1 MKSSELCYLCNEKPY
16 ISYKF
21 KKIRNKESARKSS
34 SEEPT
39 HCHRMCPEC
48 LIRYIFIKYIT
59 LFEKP
64 SKEYMFICPCG
75 KGNITLTYEQ
85 IIDLFQNKTVSNLQK
100 KEEKKC
106 SSHGKI
112 FTKFC
117 KDCKEDVCDL
127 CLNESTEK
135 HYEHRIEDKKVLY
148 DKLKNFFNSINLKNH
163 TFQKFMEN
171 FNYICAKFREILEKN
186 YNDILISLDKI
197 INSLIDFRAKYSV
210 HYKEKVINNVQTL
223 KLLKMFYSNYYY
235 DIHKAENV
243 SDFKIYKYLN
253 QINYELEEVN
263 LIFNKI
269 NAVEKLKEIKE
280 CSDYLNKNINDI
292 LDINYIFRKVPNGY
306 RKYQSI
312 QRCDETNLK
321 NIRKIDE
328 YKILTSGDGFY
339 LNHLEEYNGN
349 YSSVSKIPVKYKVTA
364 ILLMK
369 GGSLLTSFGK
379 KSHYNIQKWVINDN
393 FSNIREEKVE
403 KEKEKEEDQ
412 KEYSLL
418 NSSLNIKD
426 DDDDDGFINRAQTMD
441 FSSSSPY
448 AKSSMSQNVINTNL
462 YKPANSFI
470 STHKDDITAM
480 IEMADSMFAT
490 AGNDKRIII
499 WKEDKLN
506 DKYKIFQTITKENE
520 KISLYNPIKHLI
532 FLYNKNLVSS
542 DEKTI
547 FIWSINP
554 SKIENSN
561 GFYSLKHKIN
571 SNNGN
576 ISCICQVREGFLIY
590 CTKNSHIEILNEIDG
605 KYQFM
610 QSIKG
615 NINEINC
622 IGQLKDNRVIVG
634 SNKGLIK
641 IFELKPDQETQ
652 KIEYQ
657 LSENITS
664 INGIAINCLEC
675 FEDGSFAV
683 GQKATLHI
691 WKNNESI

>member
-1 MKSSELCYLCNEKPY
+1 MKSSELCYLCSEKPY

-210 HYKEKVINNVQTL
+210 HYKEKVINTVQTL

-292 LDINYIFRKVPNGY
+292 LDINYCFRKVPNGY

-312 QRCDETNLK
+312 QKCDDKNLK
-321 NIRKIDE
+321 TIKKIDE
-328 YKILTSGDGFY
+328 YKILTNGESYYMNY
-339 LNHLEEYNGN
+339 LEDYNGEF
-349 YSSVSKIPVKYKVTA
+349 SVVNKIPVKDKITA
-364 ILLMK
+364 ILLIK

-379 KSHYNIQKWVINDN
+379 KSHYNIQEWKINEN
-393 FSNIREEKVE
+393 FSNVRGEKLE
-403 KEKEKEEDQ
+403 KEKEKES
-412 KEYSLL
+412 KESSPL
-418 NSSLNIKD
+418 NSSFNLNDI
-426 DDDDDGFINRAQTMD
+426 DDGFINRSQTID
-441 FSSSSPY
+441 LSLSLS
-448 AKSSMSQNVINTNL
+448 KSSVTQNLLNNNL
-462 YKPANSFI
+462 YERATSFD
-470 STHKDDITAM
+470 STHKDDITVM
-480 IEMADSMFAT
+480 IEMSDSKFAT
-490 AGNDKRIII
+490 AGNDKRIVI
-499 WKEDKLN
+499 WEREIDKHN
-506 DKYKIFQTITKENE
+506 NTKYKIFQTITKENE

-547 FIWSINP
+547 FIWSVNP
-554 SKIENSN
+554 SKIENAN
-561 GFYSLKHKIN
+561 GFYSLKQKIN
-571 SNNGN
+571 STNGD
-576 ISCICQVREGFLIY
+576 ITCICQVREGYLIY
-590 CTKNSHIEILNEIDG
+590 CIKNTHIEILNEIDG
-605 KYQFM
+605 KYQLM

-615 NINEINC
+615 GSGIINC
-622 IGQLKDNRVIVG
+622 ISQLKDNRIIIG
-634 SNKGLIK
+634 TEKGIIK

-652 KIEYQ
+652 KVEYQ
-657 LSENITS
+657 LSEYIKS
-664 INGIAINCLEC
+664 IIGLPINCMEV
-675 FEDGSFAV
+675 FDDGSFIV
-683 GQKATLHI
+683 GQKTTLHI

>member
-1 MKSSELCYLCNEKPY
+1 MKSSELCYLCSEKPY

-292 LDINYIFRKVPNGY
+292 LDINYCFRKVPNGY

-312 QRCDETNLK
+312 QKCDDKNLK
-321 NIRKIDE
+321 TIKKIDE
-328 YKILTSGDGFY
+328 YKILTNGESYYMNY
-339 LNHLEEYNGN
+339 LEDYNGEF
-349 YSSVSKIPVKYKVTA
+349 SVVNKIPVKDKITA
-364 ILLMK
+364 ILLIK

-379 KSHYNIQKWVINDN
+379 KSHYNIQEWKINEN
-393 FSNIREEKVE
+393 FSNVRGEKLE
-403 KEKEKEEDQ
+403 KEKEKES
-412 KEYSLL
+412 KESSPL
-418 NSSLNIKD
+418 NSSFNLNDI
-426 DDDDDGFINRAQTMD
+426 DDGFINRSQTID
-441 FSSSSPY
+441 LSLSLS
-448 AKSSMSQNVINTNL
+448 KSSVAQNLLNNNL
-462 YKPANSFI
+462 YERATSFD
-470 STHKDDITAM
+470 STHKDDITVM
-480 IEMADSMFAT
+480 IEMSDSKFAT
-490 AGNDKRIII
+490 AGNDKRIVI
-499 WKEDKLN
+499 WEREIDKHN
-506 DKYKIFQTITKENE
+506 NTKYKIFQTITKENE

-547 FIWSINP
+547 FIWSVNP
-554 SKIENSN
+554 SKIENAN
-561 GFYSLKHKIN
+561 GFYSLKQKIN
-571 SNNGN
+571 STNGD
-576 ISCICQVREGFLIY
+576 ITCICQVREGYLIY
-590 CTKNSHIEILNEIDG
+590 CIKNTHIEILNEIDG
-605 KYQFM
+605 KYQLM

-615 NINEINC
+615 GSGIINC
-622 IGQLKDNRVIVG
+622 ISQLKDNRIIIG
-634 SNKGLIK
+634 TEKGIIK

-652 KIEYQ
+652 KVEYQ
-657 LSENITS
+657 LSEYIKS
-664 INGIAINCLEC
+664 IIGLPINCMEV
-675 FEDGSFAV
+675 FDDGSFIV
-683 GQKATLHI
+683 GQKTTLHI

>member
-1 MKSSELCYLCNEKPY
+1 MKSSELCYLCSEKPY
-16 ISYKF
+16 ISYKY

-292 LDINYIFRKVPNGY
+292 LDINYCFRKVPNGY

-312 QRCDETNLK
+312 QKCDDKNLK
-321 NIRKIDE
+321 TIKKIDE
-328 YKILTSGDGFY
+328 YKILTNGESYYMNY
-339 LNHLEEYNGN
+339 LEDYNGEF
-349 YSSVSKIPVKYKVTA
+349 SVVNKIPVKDKITA
-364 ILLMK
+364 ILLIK

-379 KSHYNIQKWVINDN
+379 KSHYNIQEWKINEN
-393 FSNIREEKVE
+393 FSNVRGEKLE
-403 KEKEKEEDQ
+403 KEKEKES
-412 KEYSLL
+412 KESSLL
-418 NSSLNIKD
+418 NSSFNLNDI
-426 DDDDDGFINRAQTMD
+426 DDGFINRSQTID
-441 FSSSSPY
+441 LSLSQS
-448 AKSSMSQNVINTNL
+448 KSCVTQNLLNNNL
-462 YKPANSFI
+462 YERATSFD
-470 STHKDDITAM
+470 STHKDDITVM
-480 IEMADSMFAT
+480 IEMSDSKFAT
-490 AGNDKRIII
+490 AGNDKRIVI
-499 WKEDKLN
+499 WEREIDKHN
-506 DKYKIFQTITKENE
+506 NTKYKIFQTITKENE

-542 DEKTI
+542 DEKAI
-547 FIWSINP
+547 FIWSVNP
-554 SKIENSN
+554 SKIENAN
-561 GFYSLKHKIN
+561 GFYSLKQKIN
-571 SNNGN
+571 STNGD
-576 ISCICQVREGFLIY
+576 ITCICQVREGYLIY
-590 CTKNSHIEILNEIDG
+590 CIKNTHIEILNEIDG
-605 KYQFM
+605 KYQLM

-615 NINEINC
+615 GSGIINC
-622 IGQLKDNRVIVG
+622 ISQLKDNRIIIG
-634 SNKGLIK
+634 TEKGIIK

-652 KIEYQ
+652 KVEYQ
-657 LSENITS
+657 LSEYIKS
-664 INGIAINCLEC
+664 IIGLPINCMEV
-675 FEDGSFAV
+675 FDDGSFIV
-683 GQKATLHI
+683 GQKTTLHI

>member
-1 MKSSELCYLCNEKPY
+1 MKSSELCYLCSEKPY

-292 LDINYIFRKVPNGY
+292 LDINYCFRKVPNGY

-312 QRCDETNLK
+312 QKCDDKNLK
-321 NIRKIDE
+321 TIKKIDE
-328 YKILTSGDGFY
+328 YKILTNGESYYMNY
-339 LNHLEEYNGN
+339 LEDYNGEF
-349 YSSVSKIPVKYKVTA
+349 SVVNKIPVKDKITA
-364 ILLMK
+364 ILLIK

-379 KSHYNIQKWVINDN
+379 KSHYNIQEWKINEN
-393 FSNIREEKVE
+393 FSNVRGEKLE
-403 KEKEKEEDQ
+403 KEKEKES
-412 KEYSLL
+412 KESSLL
-418 NSSLNIKD
+418 NSSFNLNDI
-426 DDDDDGFINRAQTMD
+426 DDGFINRSQTID
-441 FSSSSPY
+441 LSLSLS
-448 AKSSMSQNVINTNL
+448 KSSVTQNLLNNNL
-462 YKPANSFI
+462 YERATSFD
-470 STHKDDITAM
+470 STHKDDITVM
-480 IEMADSMFAT
+480 IEMSDSKFAT
-490 AGNDKRIII
+490 AGNDKRIVI
-499 WKEDKLN
+499 WEREIDKHN
-506 DKYKIFQTITKENE
+506 NTKYKIFQTITKENE

-547 FIWSINP
+547 FIWSVNP
-554 SKIENSN
+554 SKIENAN
-561 GFYSLKHKIN
+561 GFYSLKQKIN
-571 SNNGN
+571 STNGD
-576 ISCICQVREGFLIY
+576 ITCICQVREGYLIY
-590 CTKNSHIEILNEIDG
+590 CIKNTHIEILNEIDG
-605 KYQFM
+605 KYQLM

-615 NINEINC
+615 GSGIINC
-622 IGQLKDNRVIVG
+622 ISQLKDNRIIIG
-634 SNKGLIK
+634 TEKGIIK

-652 KIEYQ
+652 KVEYQ
-657 LSENITS
+657 LSEYIKS
-664 INGIAINCLEC
+664 IIGLPINCMEV
-675 FEDGSFAV
+675 FDDGSFIV
-683 GQKATLHI
+683 GQKTTLHI

>member
-1 MKSSELCYLCNEKPY
+1 MKSSELCYLCSEKPY

-292 LDINYIFRKVPNGY
+292 LDINYCFRKVPNGY

-312 QRCDETNLK
+312 QKCDDKNLK
-321 NIRKIDE
+321 TIKKIDE
-328 YKILTSGDGFY
+328 YKILTNGESYYMNY
-339 LNHLEEYNGN
+339 LEDYNGEF
-349 YSSVSKIPVKYKVTA
+349 SVVNKIPVKDKITA
-364 ILLMK
+364 ILLIK

-379 KSHYNIQKWVINDN
+379 KSHYNIQEWKINEN
-393 FSNIREEKVE
+393 FSNVRGEKLE
-403 KEKEKEEDQ
+403 KEKEKES
-412 KEYSLL
+412 KESSPL
-418 NSSLNIKD
+418 NSSFNLNDI
-426 DDDDDGFINRAQTMD
+426 DDGFINRSQTID
-441 FSSSSPY
+441 LSLSLS
-448 AKSSMSQNVINTNL
+448 KSCVTQNLLNNNL
-462 YKPANSFI
+462 YERATSFD
-470 STHKDDITAM
+470 STHKDDITVM
-480 IEMADSMFAT
+480 IEMSDSKFAT
-490 AGNDKRIII
+490 AGNDKRIVI
-499 WKEDKLN
+499 WEREIDKHN
-506 DKYKIFQTITKENE
+506 NTKYKIFQTITKENE

-547 FIWSINP
+547 FIWSVNP
-554 SKIENSN
+554 SKIENAN
-561 GFYSLKHKIN
+561 GFYSLKQKIN
-571 SNNGN
+571 STNGD
-576 ISCICQVREGFLIY
+576 ITCICQVREGYLIY
-590 CTKNSHIEILNEIDG
+590 CIKNTHIEILNEIDG
-605 KYQFM
+605 KYQLM

-615 NINEINC
+615 GSGIINC
-622 IGQLKDNRVIVG
+622 ISQLKDNRIIIG
-634 SNKGLIK
+634 TEKGIIK

-652 KIEYQ
+652 KVEYQ
-657 LSENITS
+657 LSEYIKS
-664 INGIAINCLEC
+664 IIGLPINCMEV
-675 FEDGSFAV
+675 FDDGSFIV
-683 GQKATLHI
+683 GQKTTLHI

>member
-1 MKSSELCYLCNEKPY
+1 MKSSELCYLCSEKPY

-292 LDINYIFRKVPNGY
+292 LDINYCFRKVPNGY

-312 QRCDETNLK
+312 QKCDDKNLK
-321 NIRKIDE
+321 TIKKIDE
-328 YKILTSGDGFY
+328 YKILTNGESYYMNY
-339 LNHLEEYNGN
+339 LEDYNGEF
-349 YSSVSKIPVKYKVTA
+349 SVVNKIPVKDKITA
-364 ILLMK
+364 ILLIK

-379 KSHYNIQKWVINDN
+379 KSHYNIQEWKINEN
-393 FSNIREEKVE
+393 FSNVRGEKLE
-403 KEKEKEEDQ
+403 KEKEKES
-412 KEYSLL
+412 KESSLL
-418 NSSLNIKD
+418 NSSFNLNDI
-426 DDDDDGFINRAQTMD
+426 DDGFINRSQTID
-441 FSSSSPY
+441 LSLSLS
-448 AKSSMSQNVINTNL
+448 KSSVTQNLLNNNL
-462 YKPANSFI
+462 YERATSFD
-470 STHKDDITAM
+470 STHKDDITVM
-480 IEMADSMFAT
+480 IEMSDSKFAT
-490 AGNDKRIII
+490 AGNDKRIVI
-499 WKEDKLN
+499 WEREIDKHN
-506 DKYKIFQTITKENE
+506 NTKYKIFQTITKENE

-547 FIWSINP
+547 FIWSVNP
-554 SKIENSN
+554 SKIENAN
-561 GFYSLKHKIN
+561 GLYSLKQKIN
-571 SNNGN
+571 STNGD
-576 ISCICQVREGFLIY
+576 ITCICQVREGYLIY
-590 CTKNSHIEILNEIDG
+590 CIKNTHIEILNEIDG
-605 KYQFM
+605 KYQLM

-615 NINEINC
+615 GSGIINC
-622 IGQLKDNRVIVG
+622 ISQLKDNRIIIG
-634 SNKGLIK
+634 TEKGIIK

-652 KIEYQ
+652 KVEYQ
-657 LSENITS
+657 LSEYIKS
-664 INGIAINCLEC
+664 IIGLPINCMEV
-675 FEDGSFAV
+675 FDDGSFIV
-683 GQKATLHI
+683 GQKTTLHI

>member
-292 LDINYIFRKVPNGY
+292 LDINYCFRKVPNGY

-312 QRCDETNLK
+312 QKCDDKNLK
-321 NIRKIDE
+321 TIKKIDE
-328 YKILTSGDGFY
+328 YKILTNGESYYMNY
-339 LNHLEEYNGN
+339 LEDYNGEF
-349 YSSVSKIPVKYKVTA
+349 SVVNKIPVKDKITA
-364 ILLMK
+364 ILLIK

-379 KSHYNIQKWVINDN
+379 KSHYNIQEWKINEN
-393 FSNIREEKVE
+393 FSNVRGEKLE
-403 KEKEKEEDQ
+403 KEKEKESNES
-412 KEYSLL
+412 SLL
-418 NSSLNIKD
+418 NSSFNLNDI
-426 DDDDDGFINRAQTMD
+426 DDGFINRSQTID
-441 FSSSSPY
+441 LSLSLS
-448 AKSSMSQNVINTNL
+448 KSSVAQNLLNNNL
-462 YKPANSFI
+462 YERATSFD
-470 STHKDDITAM
+470 STHKDDITVM
-480 IEMADSMFAT
+480 IEMSDSKFAT
-490 AGNDKRIII
+490 AGNDKRIVI
-499 WKEDKLN
+499 WEREIDKHN
-506 DKYKIFQTITKENE
+506 NTKYKIFQTITKENE

-547 FIWSINP
+547 FIWSVNP
-554 SKIENSN
+554 SKIENAN
-561 GFYSLKHKIN
+561 GFYSLKQKIN
-571 SNNGN
+571 STNGD
-576 ISCICQVREGFLIY
+576 ITCICQVREGYLIY
-590 CTKNSHIEILNEIDG
+590 CIKNTHIEILNEIDG
-605 KYQFM
+605 KYQLM

-615 NINEINC
+615 GSGIINC
-622 IGQLKDNRVIVG
+622 ISQLKDNRIIIG
-634 SNKGLIK
+634 TEKGIIK

-652 KIEYQ
+652 KVEYQ
-657 LSENITS
+657 LSEYIKS
-664 INGIAINCLEC
+664 IIGLPINCMEV
-675 FEDGSFAV
+675 FDDGSFIV
-683 GQKATLHI
+683 GQKTTLHI

>member
-1 MKSSELCYLCNEKPY
+1 MKSSELCYLCSEKPY

-292 LDINYIFRKVPNGY
+292 LDINYCFRKVPNGY

-312 QRCDETNLK
+312 QKCDDKNLK
-321 NIRKIDE
+321 TIKKIDE
-328 YKILTSGDGFY
+328 YKILTNGESYYMNY
-339 LNHLEEYNGN
+339 LEDYNGEF
-349 YSSVSKIPVKYKVTA
+349 SVVNKIPVKDKITA
-364 ILLMK
+364 ILLIK

-379 KSHYNIQKWVINDN
+379 KSHYNIQEWKINEN
-393 FSNIREEKVE
+393 FSNVRGEKLE
-403 KEKEKEEDQ
+403 KEKEKES
-412 KEYSLL
+412 KESSLL
-418 NSSLNIKD
+418 NSSFNLNDI
-426 DDDDDGFINRAQTMD
+426 DDGFINRSQTID
-441 FSSSSPY
+441 LSLSLS
-448 AKSSMSQNVINTNL
+448 KSCVTQNLLNNNL
-462 YKPANSFI
+462 YERATSFD
-470 STHKDDITAM
+470 STHKDDITVM
-480 IEMADSMFAT
+480 IEMSDSKFAT
-490 AGNDKRIII
+490 AGNDKRIVI
-499 WKEDKLN
+499 WEREIDKHN
-506 DKYKIFQTITKENE
+506 NTKYKIFQTITKENE
-520 KISLYNPIKHLI
+520 KISLFNPIKHLI

-547 FIWSINP
+547 FIWSVNP
-554 SKIENSN
+554 SKIENAN
-561 GFYSLKHKIN
+561 GFYSLKQKIN
-571 SNNGN
+571 STNGD
-576 ISCICQVREGFLIY
+576 ITCICQVREGYLIY
-590 CTKNSHIEILNEIDG
+590 CIKNTHIEILNEIDG
-605 KYQFM
+605 KYQLM

-615 NINEINC
+615 GSGIINC
-622 IGQLKDNRVIVG
+622 ISQLKDNRIIIG
-634 SNKGLIK
+634 TEKGIIK

-652 KIEYQ
+652 KVEYQ
-657 LSENITS
+657 LSEYIKS
-664 INGIAINCLEC
+664 IIGLPINCMEV
-675 FEDGSFAV
+675 FDDGSFIV
-683 GQKATLHI
+683 GQKTTLHI

>member
-16 ISYKF
+16 ISYKY

-292 LDINYIFRKVPNGY
+292 LDINYCFRKVPNGY

-312 QRCDETNLK
+312 QKCDDKNLK
-321 NIRKIDE
+321 TIKKIDE
-328 YKILTSGDGFY
+328 YKILTNGESYYMNY
-339 LNHLEEYNGN
+339 LEDYNGEF
-349 YSSVSKIPVKYKVTA
+349 SVVNKIPVKDKITA
-364 ILLMK
+364 ILLIK

-379 KSHYNIQKWVINDN
+379 KSHYNIQEWKINEN
-393 FSNIREEKVE
+393 FSNVRGEKLE
-403 KEKEKEEDQ
+403 KEKEKES
-412 KEYSLL
+412 KESSLL
-418 NSSLNIKD
+418 NSSFNLNDI
-426 DDDDDGFINRAQTMD
+426 DDGFINRSQTID
-441 FSSSSPY
+441 LSLSLS
-448 AKSSMSQNVINTNL
+448 KSSVAQNLLNNNL
-462 YKPANSFI
+462 YERATSFD
-470 STHKDDITAM
+470 STHKDDITVM
-480 IEMADSMFAT
+480 IEMSDSKFAT
-490 AGNDKRIII
+490 AGNDKRIVI
-499 WKEDKLN
+499 WEREIDKHN
-506 DKYKIFQTITKENE
+506 NTKYKIFQTITKENE

-547 FIWSINP
+547 FIWSVNP
-554 SKIENSN
+554 SKIENAN
-561 GFYSLKHKIN
+561 GFYSLKQKIN
-571 SNNGN
+571 STNGD
-576 ISCICQVREGFLIY
+576 ITCICQVREGYLIY
-590 CTKNSHIEILNEIDG
+590 CIKNTHIEILNEIDG
-605 KYQFM
+605 KYQLM

-615 NINEINC
+615 GSGIINC
-622 IGQLKDNRVIVG
+622 ISQLKDNRIIIG
-634 SNKGLIK
+634 TEKGIIK

-652 KIEYQ
+652 KVEYQ
-657 LSENITS
+657 LSEYIKS
-664 INGIAINCLEC
+664 IIGLPINCMEV
-675 FEDGSFAV
+675 FDDGSFIV
-683 GQKATLHI
+683 GQKTTLHI

>member
-1 MKSSELCYLCNEKPY
+1 MKSSELCYLCSEKPY

-292 LDINYIFRKVPNGY
+292 LDINYCFRKVPNGY

-312 QRCDETNLK
+312 QKCDDKNLK
-321 NIRKIDE
+321 TIKKIDE
-328 YKILTSGDGFY
+328 YKILTNGDSYYMNY
-339 LNHLEEYNGN
+339 LEDYNGEF
-349 YSSVSKIPVKYKVTA
+349 SVVNKIPVKDKITA
-364 ILLMK
+364 ILLIK

-379 KSHYNIQKWVINDN
+379 KSHYNIQEWKINEN
-393 FSNIREEKVE
+393 FSNVRGEKLE
-403 KEKEKEEDQ
+403 KEKEKES
-412 KEYSLL
+412 KESSPL
-418 NSSLNIKD
+418 NSSFNLNDI
-426 DDDDDGFINRAQTMD
+426 DDGFINRSQTID
-441 FSSSSPY
+441 LSLSLS
-448 AKSSMSQNVINTNL
+448 KSSVAQNLLNNNL
-462 YKPANSFI
+462 YERATSFD
-470 STHKDDITAM
+470 STHKDDITVM
-480 IEMADSMFAT
+480 IEMSDSKFAT
-490 AGNDKRIII
+490 AGNDKRIVI
-499 WKEDKLN
+499 WEREIDKHN
-506 DKYKIFQTITKENE
+506 NTKYKIFQTITKENE

-547 FIWSINP
+547 FIWSVNP
-554 SKIENSN
+554 SKIENAN
-561 GFYSLKHKIN
+561 GFYSLKQKIN
-571 SNNGN
+571 STNGD
-576 ISCICQVREGFLIY
+576 ITCICQVREGYLIY
-590 CTKNSHIEILNEIDG
+590 CIKNTHIEILNEIDG
-605 KYQFM
+605 KYQLM

-615 NINEINC
+615 GSGIINC
-622 IGQLKDNRVIVG
+622 ISQLKDNRIIIG
-634 SNKGLIK
+634 TEKGIIK

-652 KIEYQ
+652 KVEYQ
-657 LSENITS
+657 LSEYIKS
-664 INGIAINCLEC
+664 IIGLPINCMEV
-675 FEDGSFAV
+675 FDDGSFIV
-683 GQKATLHI
+683 GQKTTLHI

>member
-292 LDINYIFRKVPNGY
+292 LDINYCFRKVPNGY

-312 QRCDETNLK
+312 QKCDDKNLK
-321 NIRKIDE
+321 TIKKIDE
-328 YKILTSGDGFY
+328 YKILTNGESYYMNY
-339 LNHLEEYNGN
+339 LEDYNGEF
-349 YSSVSKIPVKYKVTA
+349 SVVNKIPVKDKITA
-364 ILLMK
+364 ILLIK

-379 KSHYNIQKWVINDN
+379 KSHYNIQEWKINEN
-393 FSNIREEKVE
+393 FSNVRGEKLE
-403 KEKEKEEDQ
+403 KEKEKES
-412 KEYSLL
+412 KESSLL
-418 NSSLNIKD
+418 NSSFNLNDI
-426 DDDDDGFINRAQTMD
+426 DDGFINRSQTID
-441 FSSSSPY
+441 LSLSLS
-448 AKSSMSQNVINTNL
+448 KSSVAQNLLNNNL
-462 YKPANSFI
+462 YERATSFD
-470 STHKDDITAM
+470 STHKDDITVM
-480 IEMADSMFAT
+480 IEMSDSKFAT
-490 AGNDKRIII
+490 AGNDKRIVI
-499 WKEDKLN
+499 WEREIDKHN
-506 DKYKIFQTITKENE
+506 NTKYKIFQTITKENE

-547 FIWSINP
+547 FIWSVNP
-554 SKIENSN
+554 SKIENAN
-561 GFYSLKHKIN
+561 GFYSLKQKIN
-571 SNNGN
+571 STNGD
-576 ISCICQVREGFLIY
+576 ITCICQVREGYLIY
-590 CTKNSHIEILNEIDG
+590 CIKNTHIEILNEIDG
-605 KYQFM
+605 KYQLM

-615 NINEINC
+615 GSGIINC
-622 IGQLKDNRVIVG
+622 ISQLKDNRIIIG
-634 SNKGLIK
+634 TEKGIIK

-652 KIEYQ
+652 KVEYQ
-657 LSENITS
+657 LSEYIKS
-664 INGIAINCLEC
+664 IIGLPINCMEV
-675 FEDGSFAV
+675 FDDGSFIV
-683 GQKATLHI
+683 GQKTTLHI

>member
-16 ISYKF
+16 ISYKY

-106 SSHGKI
+106 NSHGKI

-292 LDINYIFRKVPNGY
+292 LDINYCFRKVPNGY

-312 QRCDETNLK
+312 QKCDDKNLK
-321 NIRKIDE
+321 TIKKIDE
-328 YKILTSGDGFY
+328 YKILTNGESYYMNY
-339 LNHLEEYNGN
+339 LEDYNGEF
-349 YSSVSKIPVKYKVTA
+349 SVVNKIPVKDKITA
-364 ILLMK
+364 ILLIK

-379 KSHYNIQKWVINDN
+379 KSHYNIQEWKINEN
-393 FSNIREEKVE
+393 FSNVRGEKLE
-403 KEKEKEEDQ
+403 KEKEKES
-412 KEYSLL
+412 KESSLL
-418 NSSLNIKD
+418 NSSFNLNDI
-426 DDDDDGFINRAQTMD
+426 DDGFINRSQTID
-441 FSSSSPY
+441 LSLSLS
-448 AKSSMSQNVINTNL
+448 KSSVTQNLLNNNL
-462 YKPANSFI
+462 YERATSFD
-470 STHKDDITAM
+470 STHKDDITVM
-480 IEMADSMFAT
+480 IEMSDSKFAT
-490 AGNDKRIII
+490 AGNDKRIVI
-499 WKEDKLN
+499 WEREIDKHN
-506 DKYKIFQTITKENE
+506 NTKYKIFQTITKENE

-547 FIWSINP
+547 FIWSVNP
-554 SKIENSN
+554 SKIENAN
-561 GFYSLKHKIN
+561 GLYSLKQKIN
-571 SNNGN
+571 STNGD
-576 ISCICQVREGFLIY
+576 ITCICQVREGYLIY
-590 CTKNSHIEILNEIDG
+590 CIKNTHIEILNEIDG
-605 KYQFM
+605 KYQLM

-615 NINEINC
+615 GSGIINC
-622 IGQLKDNRVIVG
+622 ISQLKDNRIIIG
-634 SNKGLIK
+634 TEKGIIK

-652 KIEYQ
+652 KVEYQ
-657 LSENITS
+657 LSEYIKS
-664 INGIAINCLEC
+664 IIGLPINCMEV
-675 FEDGSFAV
+675 FDDGSFIV
-683 GQKATLHI
+683 GQKTTLHI

>member
-1 MKSSELCYLCNEKPY
+1 MKSSELCYLCSEKPY

-292 LDINYIFRKVPNGY
+292 LDINYCFRKVPNGY

-312 QRCDETNLK
+312 QKCDDKNLK
-321 NIRKIDE
+321 TIKKIDE
-328 YKILTSGDGFY
+328 YKILTNGESYYMNY
-339 LNHLEEYNGN
+339 LEDYNGEF
-349 YSSVSKIPVKYKVTA
+349 SVVNKIPVKDKITA
-364 ILLMK
+364 ILLIK

-379 KSHYNIQKWVINDN
+379 KSHYNIQEWKINEN
-393 FSNIREEKVE
+393 FSNVRGEKLE
-403 KEKEKEEDQ
+403 KEKEKES
-412 KEYSLL
+412 KESSPL
-418 NSSLNIKD
+418 NSSFNLNDI
-426 DDDDDGFINRAQTMD
+426 DDGFINRSQTID
-441 FSSSSPY
+441 LSLSLS
-448 AKSSMSQNVINTNL
+448 KSCVTQNLLNNNL
-462 YKPANSFI
+462 YERATSFD
-470 STHKDDITAM
+470 STHKDDITVM
-480 IEMADSMFAT
+480 IEMSDSKFAT
-490 AGNDKRIII
+490 AGNDKRIVI
-499 WKEDKLN
+499 WEREIDKHN
-506 DKYKIFQTITKENE
+506 NTKYKIFQTITKENE

-547 FIWSINP
+547 FIWSVNP
-554 SKIENSN
+554 SKIENAN
-561 GFYSLKHKIN
+561 GLYSLKQKIN
-571 SNNGN
+571 STNGD
-576 ISCICQVREGFLIY
+576 ITCICQVREGYLIY
-590 CTKNSHIEILNEIDG
+590 CIKNTHIEILNEIDG
-605 KYQFM
+605 KYQLM

-615 NINEINC
+615 GSGIINC
-622 IGQLKDNRVIVG
+622 ISQLKDNRIIIG
-634 SNKGLIK
+634 TEKGIIK

-652 KIEYQ
+652 KVEYQ
-657 LSENITS
+657 LSEYIKS
-664 INGIAINCLEC
+664 IIGLPINCMEV
-675 FEDGSFAV
+675 FDDGSFIV
-683 GQKATLHI
+683 GQKTTLHI

>member
-1 MKSSELCYLCNEKPY
+1 MTSSELCYLCSEKPY
-16 ISYKF
+16 ISYKY
-21 KKIRNKESARKSS
+21 KIIRDKESARKSS
-34 SEEPT
+34 SEIT
-39 HCHRMCPEC
+39 SHCHRMCPEC

-64 SKEYMFICPCG
+64 AKEYMFICPCG

-117 KDCKEDVCDL
+117 KDCKKDVCDL
-127 CLNESTEK
+127 CLKESTEK
-135 HYEHRIEDKKVLY
+135 HYNHRIEDKKVLY

-263 LIFNKI
+263 LIFNKT

-292 LDINYIFRKVPNGY
+292 LDINYCFRKVPNGY

-312 QRCDETNLK
+312 QRCDEKNLK

-328 YKILTSGDGFY
+328 YKILTNGEGYYMNY
-339 LNHLEEYNGN
+339 LEDYNGEF
-349 YSSVSKIPVKYKVTA
+349 SVVSKIPVKDKITA
-364 ILLMK
+364 ILLIK

-379 KSHYNIQKWVINDN
+379 NSHYNIQEWVINEN
-393 FSNIREEKVE
+393 FSNVRGEKQE
-403 KEKEKEEDQ
+403 KEKEKENEKDQ
-412 KEYSLL
+412 KEISLL
-418 NSSLNIKD
+418 NKSFNINDLD
-426 DDDDDGFINRAQTMD
+426 DDFINRSQTMD
-441 FSSSSPY
+441 LSSVY
-448 AKSSMSQNVINTNL
+448 TKSSISQNLLNNNL
-462 YKPANSFI
+462 YERATSFD
-470 STHKDDITAM
+470 STHKDDITVM
-480 IEMADSMFAT
+480 IEMSDSMFAT
-490 AGNDKRIII
+490 AGNDKRIVI
-499 WKEDKLN
+499 WEKDKQN
-506 DKYKIFQTITKENE
+506 KKYKIFQTITKENE
-520 KISLYNPIKHLI
+520 KISLHNPIKHLI
-532 FLYNKNLVSS
+532 FLYNKNLVSC
-542 DEKTI
+542 DEKTV
-547 FIWSINP
+547 FIWNINP

-561 GFYSLKHKIN
+561 RLYSLKQKIN
-571 SNNGN
+571 SSNGD
-576 ISCICQVREGFLIY
+576 ISCICQVREGYLIF
-590 CTKNSHIEILNEIDG
+590 CTKNSYIEILNEIDG

-610 QSIKG
+610 QNIKG
-615 NINEINC
+615 NISGINC
-622 IGQLKDNRVIVG
+622 INQLKDNRVIIG
-634 SNKGLIK
+634 SNKGFIK

-657 LSENITS
+657 LSEYIKS
-664 INGIAINCLEC
+664 INGLPINCMEC
-675 FEDGSFAV
+675 FEDGSFIV
-683 GQKATLHI
+683 GQKTTLHI

>member
-1 MKSSELCYLCNEKPY
+1 MWIL
-16 ISYKF
+16 
-21 KKIRNKESARKSS
+21 
-34 SEEPT
+34 
-39 HCHRMCPEC
+39 
-48 LIRYIFIKYIT
+48 
-59 LFEKP
+59 
-64 SKEYMFICPCG
+64 
-75 KGNITLTYEQ
+75 
-85 IIDLFQNKTVSNLQK
+85 
-100 KEEKKC
+100 
-106 SSHGKI
+106 
-112 FTKFC
+112 
-117 KDCKEDVCDL
+117 L

-292 LDINYIFRKVPNGY
+292 LDINYCFRKVPNGY

-312 QRCDETNLK
+312 QKCDDKNLK
-321 NIRKIDE
+321 TIKKIDE
-328 YKILTSGDGFY
+328 YKILTNGESYYMNY
-339 LNHLEEYNGN
+339 LEDYNGEF
-349 YSSVSKIPVKYKVTA
+349 SVVNKIPVKDKITA
-364 ILLMK
+364 ILLIK

-379 KSHYNIQKWVINDN
+379 KSHYNIQEWKINEN
-393 FSNIREEKVE
+393 FSNVRGEKLE
-403 KEKEKEEDQ
+403 KEKEKES
-412 KEYSLL
+412 KESSPL
-418 NSSLNIKD
+418 NSSFNLNDI
-426 DDDDDGFINRAQTMD
+426 DDGFINRSQTID
-441 FSSSSPY
+441 LSLSLS
-448 AKSSMSQNVINTNL
+448 KSSVTQNLLNNNL
-462 YKPANSFI
+462 YERATSFD
-470 STHKDDITAM
+470 STHKDDITVM
-480 IEMADSMFAT
+480 IEMSDSKFAT
-490 AGNDKRIII
+490 AGNDKRIVI
-499 WKEDKLN
+499 WEREIDKHN
-506 DKYKIFQTITKENE
+506 NTKYKIFQTITKENE

-547 FIWSINP
+547 FIWSVNP
-554 SKIENSN
+554 SKIENAN
-561 GFYSLKHKIN
+561 GFYSLKQKIN
-571 SNNGN
+571 STNGD
-576 ISCICQVREGFLIY
+576 ITCICQVREGYLIY
-590 CTKNSHIEILNEIDG
+590 CIKNTHIEILNEIDG
-605 KYQFM
+605 KYQLM

-615 NINEINC
+615 GSGIINC
-622 IGQLKDNRVIVG
+622 ISQLKDNRIIIG
-634 SNKGLIK
+634 TEKGIIK

-652 KIEYQ
+652 KVEYQ
-657 LSENITS
+657 LSEYIKS
-664 INGIAINCLEC
+664 IIGLPINCMEV
-675 FEDGSFAV
+675 FDDGSFIV
-683 GQKATLHI
+683 GQKTTLHI

>member
-1 MKSSELCYLCNEKPY
+1 MKSSELCYLCSEKPY

-292 LDINYIFRKVPNGY
+292 LDINYCFRKVPNGY

-312 QRCDETNLK
+312 QKCDDKNLK
-321 NIRKIDE
+321 TIKKIDE
-328 YKILTSGDGFY
+328 YKILTNGESYYMNY
-339 LNHLEEYNGN
+339 LEDYNGEF
-349 YSSVSKIPVKYKVTA
+349 SVVNKIPVKDKITA
-364 ILLMK
+364 ILLIK

-379 KSHYNIQKWVINDN
+379 KSHFNIQEWKINEN
-393 FSNIREEKVE
+393 FSNVRGEKLE
-403 KEKEKEEDQ
+403 KEKEKES
-412 KEYSLL
+412 KESSLL
-418 NSSLNIKD
+418 NSSFNLNDI
-426 DDDDDGFINRAQTMD
+426 DDGFINRSQTID
-441 FSSSSPY
+441 LSLSLS
-448 AKSSMSQNVINTNL
+448 KSCVTQNLLNNNL
-462 YKPANSFI
+462 YERATSFD
-470 STHKDDITAM
+470 STHKDDITVM
-480 IEMADSMFAT
+480 IEMSDSKFAT
-490 AGNDKRIII
+490 AGNDKRIVI
-499 WKEDKLN
+499 WEREIDKHN
-506 DKYKIFQTITKENE
+506 NTKYKIFQTITKENE

-547 FIWSINP
+547 FIWSVNP
-554 SKIENSN
+554 SKIENAN
-561 GFYSLKHKIN
+561 GFYSLKQKIN
-571 SNNGN
+571 STNGD
-576 ISCICQVREGFLIY
+576 ITCICQVREGYLIY
-590 CTKNSHIEILNEIDG
+590 CIKNTHIEILNEIDG
-605 KYQFM
+605 KYQLM

-615 NINEINC
+615 GSGIINC
-622 IGQLKDNRVIVG
+622 ISQLKDNRIIIG
-634 SNKGLIK
+634 TEKGIIK

-652 KIEYQ
+652 KVEYQ
-657 LSENITS
+657 LSEYIKS
-664 INGIAINCLEC
+664 IIGLPINCMEV
-675 FEDGSFAV
+675 FDDGSFIV
-683 GQKATLHI
+683 GQKTTLHI

>member
-127 CLNESTEK
+127 CLNEYTEK

-292 LDINYIFRKVPNGY
+292 LDINYCFRKVPNGY

-312 QRCDETNLK
+312 QKCDDKNLK
-321 NIRKIDE
+321 TIKKIDE
-328 YKILTSGDGFY
+328 YKILTNGESYYMNY
-339 LNHLEEYNGN
+339 LEDYNGEF
-349 YSSVSKIPVKYKVTA
+349 SVVNKIPVKDKITA
-364 ILLMK
+364 ILLIK

-379 KSHYNIQKWVINDN
+379 KSHYNIQEWKINEN
-393 FSNIREEKVE
+393 FSNVRGEKLE
-403 KEKEKEEDQ
+403 KEKEKES
-412 KEYSLL
+412 KESSPL
-418 NSSLNIKD
+418 NSSFNLNDI
-426 DDDDDGFINRAQTMD
+426 DDGFINRSQTID
-441 FSSSSPY
+441 LSLSLS
-448 AKSSMSQNVINTNL
+448 KSCVTQNLLNNNL
-462 YKPANSFI
+462 YERATSFD
-470 STHKDDITAM
+470 STHKDDITVM
-480 IEMADSMFAT
+480 IEMSDSKFAT
-490 AGNDKRIII
+490 AGNDKRIVI
-499 WKEDKLN
+499 WEREIDKHN
-506 DKYKIFQTITKENE
+506 NTKYKIFQTITKENE

-547 FIWSINP
+547 FIWSVNP
-554 SKIENSN
+554 SKIENAN
-561 GFYSLKHKIN
+561 GFYSLKQKIN
-571 SNNGN
+571 STNGD
-576 ISCICQVREGFLIY
+576 ITCICQVREGYLIY
-590 CTKNSHIEILNEIDG
+590 CIKNTHIEILNEIDG
-605 KYQFM
+605 KYQLM

-615 NINEINC
+615 GSGIINC
-622 IGQLKDNRVIVG
+622 ISQLKDNRIIIG
-634 SNKGLIK
+634 TEKGIIK

-652 KIEYQ
+652 KVEYQ
-657 LSENITS
+657 LSEYIKS
-664 INGIAINCLEC
+664 IIGLPINCMEV
-675 FEDGSFAV
+675 FDDGSFIV
-683 GQKATLHI
+683 GQKTTLHI

>member
-16 ISYKF
+16 ISYKY

-292 LDINYIFRKVPNGY
+292 LDINYCFRKVPNGY

-312 QRCDETNLK
+312 QKCDDKNLK
-321 NIRKIDE
+321 TIKKIDE
-328 YKILTSGDGFY
+328 YKILTNGESYYMNY
-339 LNHLEEYNGN
+339 LEDYNGEF
-349 YSSVSKIPVKYKVTA
+349 SVVNKIPVKDKITA
-364 ILLMK
+364 ILLIK

-379 KSHYNIQKWVINDN
+379 KSHYNIQEWKINEN
-393 FSNIREEKVE
+393 FSNVRGEKLE
-403 KEKEKEEDQ
+403 KEKEKES
-412 KEYSLL
+412 KESSPL
-418 NSSLNIKD
+418 NSSFNLNDI
-426 DDDDDGFINRAQTMD
+426 DDGFINRSQTID
-441 FSSSSPY
+441 LSLSLS
-448 AKSSMSQNVINTNL
+448 KSCVTQNLLNNNL
-462 YKPANSFI
+462 YERATSFD
-470 STHKDDITAM
+470 STHKDDITVM
-480 IEMADSMFAT
+480 IEMSDSKFAT
-490 AGNDKRIII
+490 AGNDKRIVI
-499 WKEDKLN
+499 WEREIDKHN
-506 DKYKIFQTITKENE
+506 NTKYKIFQTITKENE

-547 FIWSINP
+547 FIWSVNP
-554 SKIENSN
+554 SKIENAN
-561 GFYSLKHKIN
+561 GFYSLKQKIN
-571 SNNGN
+571 STNGD
-576 ISCICQVREGFLIY
+576 ITCICQVREGYLIY
-590 CTKNSHIEILNEIDG
+590 CIKNTHIEILNEIDG
-605 KYQFM
+605 KYQLM

-615 NINEINC
+615 GSGIINC
-622 IGQLKDNRVIVG
+622 ISQLKDNRIIIG
-634 SNKGLIK
+634 TEKGIIK

-652 KIEYQ
+652 KVEYQ
-657 LSENITS
+657 LSEYIKS
-664 INGIAINCLEC
+664 IIGLPINCMEV
-675 FEDGSFAV
+675 FDDGSFIV
-683 GQKATLHI
+683 GQKTTLHI

>member
-1 MKSSELCYLCNEKPY
+1 MKSSELCYLCSEKPY
-16 ISYKF
+16 ISYKY

-292 LDINYIFRKVPNGY
+292 LDINYCFRKVPNGY

-312 QRCDETNLK
+312 QKCDDKNLK
-321 NIRKIDE
+321 TIKKIDE
-328 YKILTSGDGFY
+328 YKILTNGESYYMNY
-339 LNHLEEYNGN
+339 LEDYNGEF
-349 YSSVSKIPVKYKVTA
+349 SVVNKIPVKDKITA
-364 ILLMK
+364 ILLIK

-379 KSHYNIQKWVINDN
+379 KSHYNIQEWKINEN
-393 FSNIREEKVE
+393 FSNVRGEKLE
-403 KEKEKEEDQ
+403 KEKEKES
-412 KEYSLL
+412 KESSLL
-418 NSSLNIKD
+418 NSSFNLNDI
-426 DDDDDGFINRAQTMD
+426 DDGFINRSQTID
-441 FSSSSPY
+441 LSLSLS
-448 AKSSMSQNVINTNL
+448 KSSVAQNLLNNNL
-462 YKPANSFI
+462 YERATSFD
-470 STHKDDITAM
+470 STHKDDITVM
-480 IEMADSMFAT
+480 IEMSDSKFAT
-490 AGNDKRIII
+490 AGNDKRIVI
-499 WKEDKLN
+499 WEREIDKHN
-506 DKYKIFQTITKENE
+506 NTKYKIFQTITKENE

-547 FIWSINP
+547 FIWSVNP
-554 SKIENSN
+554 SKIENAN
-561 GFYSLKHKIN
+561 GFYSLKQKIN
-571 SNNGN
+571 STNGD
-576 ISCICQVREGFLIY
+576 ITCICQVREGYLIY
-590 CTKNSHIEILNEIDG
+590 CIKNTHIEILNEIDG
-605 KYQFM
+605 KYQLM

-615 NINEINC
+615 GSGIINC
-622 IGQLKDNRVIVG
+622 ISQLKDNRIIIG
-634 SNKGLIK
+634 TEKGIIK

-652 KIEYQ
+652 KVEYQ
-657 LSENITS
+657 LSEYIKS
-664 INGIAINCLEC
+664 IIGLPINCMEV
-675 FEDGSFAV
+675 FDDGSFIV
-683 GQKATLHI
+683 GQKTTLHI